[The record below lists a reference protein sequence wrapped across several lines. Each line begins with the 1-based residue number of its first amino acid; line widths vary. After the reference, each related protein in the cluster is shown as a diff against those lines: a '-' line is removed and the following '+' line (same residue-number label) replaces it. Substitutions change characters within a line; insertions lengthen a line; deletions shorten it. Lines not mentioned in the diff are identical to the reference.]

1 MNITANDI
9 AGIGTLVLLEGL
21 LSADNALVL
30 ALLARRLQNKA
41 DRSRALT
48 LGIALS
54 FGFRLVGL
62 LVASI
67 VINLW
72 YLRAAGA
79 AYLLYLAIS
88 HFASK
93 ASHNSKDADDRD
105 DSLEETTGP
114 AEGDK
119 PIATGDKRA
128 FQKVVIA
135 LALTDLA
142 FAIDSIL
149 VAVALTKTLWVIYTG
164 VAIGIVALRLV
175 ADAFL
180 RLLEKY
186 PALDHT
192 AYGLVAW
199 AGLKLGLEAVEAFG
213 DKVLHQHWPLE
224 LSPEIFWG
232 GMFFITIVGVIIAIK
247 NPAKH
252 ETKHVTAADPEVA
265 EAVAEL
271 EEAIDPASAPLPS
284 EKHSVDSSNSRRSQD
299 SQ

>member
-1 MNITANDI
+1 MIITANDI

-30 ALLARRLQNKA
+30 ALLARRLPNKA
-41 DRSRALT
+41 EQGRALT

-54 FGFRLVGL
+54 FGFRLIGL

-67 VINLW
+67 VIKLW

-79 AYLLYLAIS
+79 AYLIYLAAS
-88 HFASK
+88 HFISK
-93 ASHNSKDADDRD
+93 VSHSKDT
-105 DSLEETTGP
+105 DSGESSDETP
-114 AEGDK
+114 EKESEKPIVAGDK
-119 PIATGDKRA
+119 KA
-128 FQKVVIA
+128 FQRVVIA

-149 VAVALTKTLWVIYTG
+149 VAVALTKTLWVIYAG
-164 VAIGIVALRLV
+164 VALGIIALRLV

-199 AGLKLGLEAVEAFG
+199 AGLKLGLEAIQGFG
-213 DKVLHQHWPLE
+213 ETVLHQHWHLE
-224 LSPEIFWG
+224 MSAPIFWA
-232 GMFFITIVGVIIAIK
+232 GMFCITILGVIVAIK

-252 ETKHVTAADPEVA
+252 ESPAGDADPEVA
-265 EAVAEL
+265 EAEAEL
-271 EEAIDPASAPLPS
+271 EQAIDPASAPLPS
-284 EKHSVDSSNSRRSQD
+284 EKREAHSASSHRANNSH
-299 SQ
+299 